1 MAIPIGRRKFILTL
15 SGAAAAWPLAG
26 RAQRSAN
33 IQNKER
39 RIGFLFAG
47 TIAERPQAQEFWRT
61 LERLGYVEGKNL
73 KTELREARGHLER
86 LPGLA
91 SEIVATHPDVIVA
104 VTSPA
109 TAAAKAATQ
118 DIPIV
123 MTIVGDPLGSGFVK
137 SLARPEGNVTGPSLM
152 SNELTAKRVQF
163 IKETLPNISILG
175 LLWNAT
181 NPQNAL
187 MAKLAE
193 EAASSIGVPLRSLPI
208 QKPEDLQAALGSAF
222 EERLSAVLVA
232 NDAITVD
239 HRADIVAFSLA
250 KQIATFHTFPE
261 EALDGALAAYGPR
274 LSNEYRRAAFYVDKI
289 LAGASPANLPVEQ
302 PTHFEFVL
310 NMKTARSIGVTIPA
324 SILLAADQVI
334 E

>member
-1 MAIPIGRRKFILTL
+1 M
-15 SGAAAAWPLAG
+15 
-26 RAQRSAN
+26 
-33 IQNKER
+33 
-39 RIGFLFAG
+39 
-47 TIAERPQAQEFWRT
+47 
-61 LERLGYVEGKNL
+61 ERLGYVEGKNL
-73 KTELREARGHLER
+73 KTELREARGHLEH

-91 SEIVATHPDVIVA
+91 FEIVATHPDVIVA

-152 SNELTAKRVQF
+152 SNELTGKRVQF

-181 NPQNAL
+181 NAQNAL

-193 EAASSIGVPLRSLPI
+193 EAASSIGVPLRSLSI
-208 QKPEDLQAALGSAF
+208 QQPEDLQAALGSAF

-250 KQIATFHTFPE
+250 KQIPTFHTFPE

-310 NMKTARSIGVTIPA
+310 NMKTARTIGVTIPA